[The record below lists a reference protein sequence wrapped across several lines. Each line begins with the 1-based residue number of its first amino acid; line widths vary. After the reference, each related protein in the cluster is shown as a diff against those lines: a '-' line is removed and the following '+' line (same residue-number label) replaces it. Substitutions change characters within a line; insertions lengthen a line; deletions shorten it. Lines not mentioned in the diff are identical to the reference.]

1 MHKLLPLLGTCLMVA
16 ACTGTGTGAGSPT
29 PGVSPNPPATP
40 AVSPGYAVATDPS
53 KLILR
58 IAAGGGFI
66 APTYLL
72 AAVPEFALYGDGRI
86 IVPGPVDAIY
96 PSPLLPNLLV
106 ARVTPAEIQKIVT
119 AADSAGLLG
128 PDATFDVVGIADA
141 STTVFTTVV
150 NGKAHRIGAYALGEA
165 GGVGGHGPV
174 GGPTADPAIAAARA
188 KLSAFRAQMTD
199 LATFLGR
206 PVSETEVYVA
216 AGMRAFLT
224 DVSPADPAQPTHPA
238 QPAAPDPGQPALQ
251 VVVWPLS
258 ADPATAGQPTTVP
271 GTVCVLLTGGDLS
284 SFVAVASTANA
295 ATMWTYGKARYAVTV
310 HPLYP
315 NESSCAGSSL

>member
-1 MHKLLPLLGTCLMVA
+1 MRKLLPLLGTCLMVA
-16 ACTGTGTGAGSPT
+16 ACTGAGAGSPT
-29 PGVSPNPPATP
+29 PGVSPTPPATP
-40 AVSPGYAVATDPS
+40 VVSPGYNVATDPN

-58 IAAGGGFI
+58 IATGGGFI

-106 ARVTPAEIQKIVT
+106 ARLTPGEIQKIVT
-119 AADSAGLLG
+119 AADAAGLLG
-128 PDATFDVVGIADA
+128 PDAAFDVVGIADA
-141 STTVFTTVV
+141 GTTVFTTVV
-150 NGKAHRIGAYALGEA
+150 NGKAHRISAYALSEA
-165 GGVGGHGPV
+165 GGIGGHGPV
-174 GGPTADPAIAAARA
+174 GPTADPVVAAARA

-206 PVSETEVYVA
+206 PVSHTEAYVP

-224 DVSPADPAQPTHPA
+224 AMGPADPAQPT
-238 QPAAPDPGQPALQ
+238 DPGQPAVQ

-258 ADPATAGQPTTVP
+258 ADPATVGQPTTVE

-284 SFVAVASTANA
+284 SFLAVAHTANA
-295 ATMWTYGKARYAVTV
+295 ATVWTYGKARYAVIV

>member
-1 MHKLLPLLGTCLMVA
+1 MRKLLPLLGTCLMVA
-16 ACTGTGTGAGSPT
+16 ACTGAGAGSPT
-29 PGVSPNPPATP
+29 PGVSPTPPATP

-206 PVSETEVYVA
+206 PVSETEAYVA

-224 DVSPADPAQPTHPA
+224 DVSPADPAQPT
-238 QPAAPDPGQPALQ
+238 DPGQPAVQ
-251 VVVWPLS
+251 VVAWPLS